1 MAVGW
6 AQQQQ
11 QPSRA
16 TVHRRERANE
26 EPEPAPETEPPP
38 DPTPNAG
45 AGSQPR
51 QLVQETVL
59 TSLTPMPLLAE
70 FLRERG
76 QATATVAAAQQPK
89 VARRGGAPPSA
100 PRAAAMQAAPVAASG
115 DARATV
121 SSATSTLLA
130 KMEMAIGRLE
140 GGRAGLAE
148 KAGLVA
154 MVGECGAA
162 LRELSRLGGR
172 APASGGGGGG

>member
-1 MAVGW
+1 
-6 AQQQQ
+6 
-11 QPSRA
+11 
-16 TVHRRERANE
+16 
-26 EPEPAPETEPPP
+26 
-38 DPTPNAG
+38 
-45 AGSQPR
+45 
-51 QLVQETVL
+51 
-59 TSLTPMPLLAE
+59 MPLLAE

-89 VARRGGAPPSA
+89 VARRGGAPPSAA

-172 APASGGGGGG
+172 APASGGGGG